1 MSNLTGGT
9 MIALRVVN
17 ALICMVLYWKSIVIT
32 FDFGRTLVSSIVFTL
47 VASLLLMLGTIYFW
61 KIAIVVIILIGLG
74 FTTKASSGGGKIGII
89 IGAVILA
96 VIIGVVGSHS
106 RAKYSNET
114 SDVVTSSSS
123 YTTNTT
129 KPARKN
135 TGISQS
141 SSVSSQ
147 SDSVNSISDNTS
159 TNISTNSSSNAKI
172 DLDNYNLGTYRI
184 TESDLDNISNEELRT
199 VLNALYAYHGFQF
212 TTDKYKKYFS
222 SKQWYNPDNSDMEVC
237 EVQFNAVESDNKT
250 TLVNYETQKGWR

>member
-9 MIALRVVN
+9 MIALWVVY
-17 ALICMVLYWKSIVIT
+17 AVICMVLYWKSIVIT

-96 VIIGVVGSHS
+96 VVGSHS

-129 KPARKN
+129 KPASKN

-184 TESDLDNISNEELRT
+184 TESDLDNLSQEEVRT
-199 VLNALYAYHGFQF
+199 VLNALYAYHGYQF

>member
-9 MIALRVVN
+9 MIALWVVY
-17 ALICMVLYWKSIVIT
+17 AVICMVLYWKSIVIT

-129 KPARKN
+129 KPASKN

-147 SDSVNSISDNTS
+147 SDSMNSISDNTS

-184 TESDLDNISNEELRT
+184 TESDLDNLSQEEVRT
-199 VLNALYAYHGFQF
+199 VLNALYAYHGYQF

>member
-9 MIALRVVN
+9 MIALWVVY
-17 ALICMVLYWKSIVIT
+17 AVICMVLYWKSIVIT

-129 KPARKN
+129 KPASKN

-172 DLDNYNLGTYRI
+172 DLDNYN
-184 TESDLDNISNEELRT
+184 
-199 VLNALYAYHGFQF
+199 
-212 TTDKYKKYFS
+212 
-222 SKQWYNPDNSDMEVC
+222 
-237 EVQFNAVESDNKT
+237 
-250 TLVNYETQKGWR
+250 

>member
-1 MSNLTGGT
+1 
-9 MIALRVVN
+9 
-17 ALICMVLYWKSIVIT
+17 
-32 FDFGRTLVSSIVFTL
+32 
-47 VASLLLMLGTIYFW
+47 MLGTIYFW

-129 KPARKN
+129 KPASKN

-184 TESDLDNISNEELRT
+184 TESDLDNLSQEEVRT
-199 VLNALYAYHGFQF
+199 VLNALYAYHGYQF

>member
-9 MIALRVVN
+9 MIALWVVY
-17 ALICMVLYWKSIVIT
+17 AVICMVLYWKSIVIT

-129 KPARKN
+129 KPASKN

-184 TESDLDNISNEELRT
+184 TESDLDNLSQEEVRT
-199 VLNALYAYHGFQF
+199 VLNALYAYHGYQF

-222 SKQWYNPDNSDMEVC
+222 SKQWYNPDNSDKEVC

>member
-1 MSNLTGGT
+1 
-9 MIALRVVN
+9 MIALWVVY
-17 ALICMVLYWKSIVIT
+17 AVICMVLYWKSIVIT

-89 IGAVILA
+89 IGAVI
-96 VIIGVVGSHS
+96 IGVVGSHS

-129 KPARKN
+129 KPASKN

-184 TESDLDNISNEELRT
+184 TESDLDNLSQEEVRT
-199 VLNALYAYHGFQF
+199 VLNALYAYHGDQF

>member
-1 MSNLTGGT
+1 
-9 MIALRVVN
+9 
-17 ALICMVLYWKSIVIT
+17 MVFL
-32 FDFGRTLVSSIVFTL
+32 FGHRP
-47 VASLLLMLGTIYFW
+47 
-61 KIAIVVIILIGLG
+61 
-74 FTTKASSGGGKIGII
+74 I

-129 KPARKN
+129 KPASKN

-184 TESDLDNISNEELRT
+184 TESDLDNLSQEEVRT
-199 VLNALYAYHGFQF
+199 VLNALYAYHGYQF